1 MALFDVNVTD
11 IINRTPIL
19 KSKFDDYDKLK
30 ATYLKVEKY
39 AKITGIVY
47 AALFLFVVYK
57 TSKIK

>member
-39 AKITGIVY
+39 AKNNRDCLRRVIFICC
-47 AALFLFVVYK
+47 L
-57 TSKIK
+57 